1 MGLITIDTGN
11 AYGTNGRLEK
21 LFAGD
26 YHQDDVIVYNAQE
39 AELKPNFTYDPD
51 FVSEDPSY
59 PVGNILPPPH
69 FYKTLT
75 EVTGSLSDNFNA
87 APENFS
93 VYRWPLFWLVD
104 TAKNCWLRESDQY
117 IRDTYQ
123 PKEEPTPK
131 YIHTMMLGQKRPHRK
146 MMWDLMQL
154 YGLRD
159 ENCTFVAEGVTRD
172 IENDYREDINRVA
185 WTGINQI
192 KTHRPPPW
200 YDDIIVDVVVETHE
214 DKRFYTE
221 KTWKPF
227 LNLKIPLIFGC
238 FNMYEQLEKWG
249 FQLRHEIIDY
259 SYDRHAHPYERAK
272 AMVEE
277 LKRLNDT
284 YTPEELAE
292 LTRQARYHNQR
303 LCMQLL
309 RKFEWDSEELI
320 IAPLYQHELN
330 MVSQTIDRIQ
340 KITGRRLCP

>member
-1 MGLITIDTGN
+1 
-11 AYGTNGRLEK
+11 
-21 LFAGD
+21 
-26 YHQDDVIVYNAQE
+26 
-39 AELKPNFTYDPD
+39 
-51 FVSEDPSY
+51 
-59 PVGNILPPPH
+59 
-69 FYKTLT
+69 
-75 EVTGSLSDNFNA
+75 
-87 APENFS
+87 
-93 VYRWPLFWLVD
+93 
-104 TAKNCWLRESDQY
+104 
-117 IRDTYQ
+117 
-123 PKEEPTPK
+123 
-131 YIHTMMLGQKRPHRK
+131 

-172 IENDYREDINRVA
+172 IENDYREDISRVA

-227 LNLKIPLIFGC
+227 LNLKMPLIFGC

-259 SYDRHAHPYERAK
+259 SYDRHSHPYEKSESYGRRI
-272 AMVEE
+272 EE
-277 LKRLNDT
+277 TKRYI
-284 YTPEELAE
+284 YTRR
-292 LTRQARYHNQR
+292 TCRTDKTTRYHNQR